1 MDIQHQTTLDLIQ
14 NEQKLDLLDLTQY
27 AKYFSLLISSLLSCR
42 NNYNCTP
49 ISRALKLDPVPN
61 PLPPPANM
69 GSGANLI
76 THSLGEMSVIYTKC
90 KEVITWKTSLTN
102 CYRNF
107 VLGTD
112 HYFSGGGR
120 GRMKNLAL
128 QTFLFIYAHLQTFF
142 GTTPPCNYY
151 FLITFL
157 TTFLTHKGGSLL
169 LPLMTI

>member
-27 AKYFSLLISSLLSCR
+27 AKYFSLLISSLLSYR

-90 KEVITWKTSLTN
+90 KEVIT
-102 CYRNF
+102 
-107 VLGTD
+107 
-112 HYFSGGGR
+112 
-120 GRMKNLAL
+120 
-128 QTFLFIYAHLQTFF
+128 
-142 GTTPPCNYY
+142 
-151 FLITFL
+151 
-157 TTFLTHKGGSLL
+157 
-169 LPLMTI
+169 